1 MNKLEIQSYLKRDKE
16 LFKKFDIEYVINN
29 SSKITVNNIYNL
41 KFLKFNYLDL
51 YEIILLY

>member
-29 SSKITVNNIYNL
+29 SSKITVNNIYIT
-41 KFLKFNYLDL
+41 
-51 YEIILLY
+51 IIVIKRMK